1 MNTREEYE
9 KFVNNT
15 FRPVTDTSTYEDRI
29 GQPEELPAV
38 IGLISMKFSYLEDT
52 LSNTIIKMLQLDDD
66 RGHIITAELSFRVK
80 VNVFASLYQ
89 KLKANFFFNA
99 FPDFEE
105 EYFKELV
112 IALNKC
118 EEMRNQVLHSSFTQ
132 SYLDKTKIIR
142 TKVTAKQKSGL
153 RKAKE
158 ETNIVNLFN
167 IADFIGQ
174 VEFELDEFGIN
185 IMGEKNSH

>member
-1 MNTREEYE
+1 MNTKEDFE
-9 KFVNNT
+9 KFVKNT
-15 FRPVTDTSTYEDRI
+15 FRPVTDTSTYEERI
-29 GQPEELPAV
+29 GKPEELPAV
-38 IGLISMKFSYLEDT
+38 IGLISMKFSYLEDA

-66 RGHIITAELSFRVK
+66 RGHIITAELSFKVK

-89 KLKANFFFNA
+89 KLKDNFFFNT
-99 FPDFEE
+99 FPGFGD
-105 EYFKELV
+105 EYIKELV

-132 SYLDKTKIIR
+132 NYLDKTKIIR

-153 RKAKE
+153 RKTEE
-158 ETNIVNLFN
+158 ETNIIKLFN

-174 VEFELDEFGIN
+174 IEFHLDEFGID
-185 IMGEKNSH
+185 IMKEKSSY